1 MQTTPAHG
9 VHIDWE
15 AGESIQIGGFG
26 TRVRVPAAMTN
37 GSTTIVEH
45 TLAAGT
51 LGSPLHRHS
60 REDETSY
67 VLEGVLSVQVGDEV
81 LSAGPREI
89 VVKLKGEFHA
99 FWNAGETPLRFLE
112 VISPGG
118 FEAYFAELARIV
130 PRTVLPRWARSAR
143 SGRASPRVRLRQY
156 RRADGASRCAPR
168 MSPASSPSVSEG
180 DAFRH
185 RRASGPR
192 PPGQVST
199 HTGAVGHVVDTIA
212 PRLRYPGMNS
222 TAVYR
227 SSPSFTGASA

>member
-9 VHIDWE
+9 VHIDRE

-81 LSAGPREI
+81 LSAGPGEI
-89 VVKLKGEFHA
+89 VVKPRGEFHA
-99 FWNAGETPLRFLE
+99 FWNAGEMPLRFLE

-130 PRTVLPRWARSAR
+130 PPNGPPDMGEISALGARFGLEFDFGSIGALTAR
-143 SGRASPRVRLRQY
+143 HGVRL
-156 RRADGASRCAPR
+156 G
-168 MSPASSPSVSEG
+168 
-180 DAFRH
+180 
-185 RRASGPR
+185 
-192 PPGQVST
+192 
-199 HTGAVGHVVDTIA
+199 
-212 PRLRYPGMNS
+212 
-222 TAVYR
+222 
-227 SSPSFTGASA
+227 